1 MNLLMKLRL
10 SWYFFFFLF
19 VFTFLS
25 FTIDGSTFTPAALT
39 LFSVNSFLYG
49 FYIAPVLAGQKQ
61 RIDDLSKTV
70 RSEANSLF
78 DMLIR
83 TKKLPKISRTKLQ
96 AMFEVYMMASFNE
109 RKPAAGEE
117 QYEELITYALEYKG
131 KDPVTI
137 EKILNGLIANQQNR
151 SQISLQLSNKVYS
164 NEWWIMLVLFSIT
177 MGFVL
182 FFDVNDNFWM
192 HLVKALLCTG
202 LSMLMINLL
211 KLSTLTHKRAKRI
224 WDPLDNLKTSRFR
237 SIDAT
242 ETATDTDD

>member
-1 MNLLMKLRL
+1 MKLLLKVRL
-10 SWYFFFFLF
+10 SMFFFVFLMIFTALTF
-19 VFTFLS
+19 VVHN
-25 FTIDGSTFTPAALT
+25 TPFSSAALT

-70 RSEANSLF
+70 RAEANALF

-83 TKKLPKISRTKLQ
+83 TKKLPKISRNKLQ
-96 AMFEVYMMASFNE
+96 SMFEVYMVASFNE

-117 QYEELITYALEYKG
+117 QYEELITYCLEYKG
-131 KDPVTI
+131 KDPATI
-137 EKILNGLIANQQNR
+137 EKVLNGLIANQQNR
-151 SQISLQLSNKVYS
+151 SQIAMLLGNKVYS

-182 FFDVNDNFWM
+182 FLDVRDNVWM
-192 HLVKALLCTG
+192 HFVKALLCTG
-202 LSMLMINLL
+202 LTMLMINLV
-211 KLSTLTHKRAKRI
+211 KFSTLTHKRAKHV

-237 SIDAT
+237 RIDLD
-242 ETATDTDD
+242 TDTDNR